1 MDSERNIRAST
12 VPAGSWSLRRCQA
25 RSALAC
31 SCPELAPGNQKSELL
46 RAASTARPYKL
57 LHGIPPWHAEEQ
69 AGFPRCFPPLQAAS
83 SGRGTCVTPPSP
95 PATFHR
101 FGRGPALQ
109 SEGIC
114 LSSKLHMLRWLSS
127 ISSLKTLPARSKTLC
142 RVSLLSL
149 LYVLD

>member
-1 MDSERNIRAST
+1 MVAQALPGT
-12 VPAGSWSLRRCQA
+12 LGSRLLLPR
-25 RSALAC
+25 AC
-31 SCPELAPGNQKSELL
+31 SWESEIRVIEGCLHCTALQTPPG
-46 RAASTARPYKL
+46 
-57 LHGIPPWHAEEQ
+57 HAKEQ